1 MKTNLS
7 SGEPRLTC
15 VPCEEGNRLNR
26 AYLEAVTKVFDAG
39 KVVPNM
45 TSSKWREATL
55 KARLACKAAL
65 ANLLKHRKEHGC

>member
-1 MKTNLS
+1 
-7 SGEPRLTC
+7 
-15 VPCEEGNRLNR
+15 VPCEEGDRLNR

-39 KVVPNM
+39 KMVPNI

-65 ANLLKHRKEHGC
+65 ADLNRHRKEHGC